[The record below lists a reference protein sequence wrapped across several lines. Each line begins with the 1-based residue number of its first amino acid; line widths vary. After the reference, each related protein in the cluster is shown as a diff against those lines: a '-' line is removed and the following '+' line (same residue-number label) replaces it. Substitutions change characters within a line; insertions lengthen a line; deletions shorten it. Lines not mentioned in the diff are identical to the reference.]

1 LEVSADILLESA
13 AILEESAIIL
23 EESAI
28 TLEESAILVAVESVF
43 ASVLALLL
51 QAAKAAIAATN
62 KNFFICD
69 CFLTFIEWNG
79 SVVNTKA

>member
-1 LEVSADILLESA
+1 VSAIILEESA
-13 AILEESAIIL
+13 AILEESAAIL

-28 TLEESAILVAVESVF
+28 TLEESAIFEAVESD
-43 ASVLALLL
+43 AALSELELL

-69 CFLTFIEWNG
+69 CFLRLLNG
-79 SVVNTKA
+79 SGV